1 MDTLERII
9 TRFTRALD
17 SYDAQALAQQQ
28 ICRRLIALL
37 HAYTDGHFHRAL
49 EIGCGTGGFTRL
61 LEDSCNIN
69 EWCLNDLC
77 EGCREKVMG
86 LFSEQQPVFIA
97 GNAETTEFPGLFN
110 LIASAS
116 AFQWIQHPQ
125 GFLHRLSVKLSPGG
139 MLLFNTF
146 TPDNLREIRLLTGRG
161 LNYPTIEQLTK
172 WLRRDY
178 HILHLE
184 KEEISLSFNSP
195 MDVLRHLKSTGVTAT
210 GGEHWTRRQQTDF
223 CQRYAD
229 GFSTPD
235 NKVTLTYCPLYIVA
249 ARKNE

>member
-17 SYDAQALAQQQ
+17 SYDAQAVAQQQ

-37 HAYTDGHFHRAL
+37 HAYSDGHFQRAL

-61 LEDSCNIN
+61 MKEGCSIN
-69 EWCLNDLC
+69 EWYLNDLC
-77 EGCREKVMG
+77 EGCRERVTG
-86 LFSEQQPVFIA
+86 LFPEQQPVFIA

-116 AFQWIQHPQ
+116 AFQWIEHPR
-125 GFLHRLSVKLSPGG
+125 GFLHRLRAKLSHKGL
-139 MLLFNTF
+139 LLFNTF
-146 TPDNLREIRLLTGRG
+146 TPDNLREIRLLTGKG
-161 LNYPTIEQLTK
+161 LNYPTTGQLTE

-184 KEEISLSFNSP
+184 EEKITLSFNSP

-210 GGEHWTRRQQTDF
+210 GGEHWMRRQQTDF
-223 CQRYAD
+223 CRRYAE

-235 NKVTLTYCPLYIVA
+235 NKVTLTYCPLYVVA
-249 ARKNE
+249 EGKNE